1 MLLRKYQVCIVLCL
15 SALVSSAYG
24 MLFDSQ
30 TMRGYCQQYLKLIAL
45 EDNVDHYEAG
55 LCSGYISST
64 IELMSYSQQLCQR
77 DQLNVDQI
85 ISHYVAETE
94 QTNTDSQQ
102 PALVIIMGVL
112 EQHHGCQ

>member
-1 MLLRKYQVCIVLCL
+1 ML
-15 SALVSSAYG
+15 APSAYG

-30 TMRGYCQQYLKLIAL
+30 TMRGYCQQYLKLITL

-55 LCSGYISST
+55 LCSGYIASK

-85 ISHYVAETE
+85 ITHYVDATE
-94 QTNTDSQQ
+94 QPDKQ
-102 PALVIIMGVL
+102 AAMVVLVQIL